1 MKANQRRAVHLAE
14 GEGKMLWVADELMT
28 FKVSSEDTGGMY
40 SLTDSLVPPQGEVTP
55 HIHYREDEAF
65 WVLEG
70 ELEILVGE
78 DTFRA
83 DAGSFI
89 HLPKGVWHAYKNVGM
104 RPARFLTLMVPTG
117 VEKLFEEVGKPATDP
132 FSPPP
137 FEEEDIERFL
147 AAAPKYG
154 VEILSPEP

>member
-1 MKANQRRAVHLAE
+1 MDENQRQAVHIAV

-40 SLTDSLVPPQGEVTP
+40 ALTDSVVPPQGEAPLHVY
-55 HIHYREDEAF
+55 HREDEAF

-83 DAGSFI
+83 SAGSFVR
-89 HLPKGVWHAYKNVGM
+89 LPKGVRHTYKNVGM
-104 RPARFLTLMVPTG
+104 RPARVLALIVPAG
-117 VEKLFEEVGKPATDP
+117 LEKFFEEVGKPATDP
-132 FSPPP
+132 SSPPP
-137 FEEEDIERFL
+137 FEEEDIERLL
-147 AAAPKYG
+147 AVAPRYG
-154 VEILSPEP
+154 AKILSPEP

>member
-1 MKANQRRAVHLAE
+1 MKANQRQAVHLAE

-40 SLTDSLVPPQGEVTP
+40 SLTDSLVPPQGEVPP

-78 DTFRA
+78 DTFRVE
-83 DAGSFI
+83 AGSFVQ
-89 HLPKGVWHAYKNVGM
+89 LPKGVWHTYKNVGM
-104 RPARFLTLMVPTG
+104 RPARFLTLMVPAG
-117 VEKLFEEVGKPATDP
+117 VEKFFEEVGKPATDP
-132 FSPPP
+132 SSPPP
-137 FEEEDIERFL
+137 FGEEDIERFL
-147 AAAPKYG
+147 AVAPRYG